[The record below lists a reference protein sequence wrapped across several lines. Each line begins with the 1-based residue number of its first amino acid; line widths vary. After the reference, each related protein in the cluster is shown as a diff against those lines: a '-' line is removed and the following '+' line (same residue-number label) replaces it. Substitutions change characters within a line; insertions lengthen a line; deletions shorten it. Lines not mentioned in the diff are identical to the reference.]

1 MLQHGLVDV
10 SRAEGRNYNIL
21 AVLNSIARFGQN
33 FFCQFFLHD
42 SRFFDGQLLMFFGL
56 FLVEHL

>member
-1 MLQHGLVDV
+1 MLQHSLVDL
-10 SRAEGRNYNIL
+10 SRAEWRDYNIL
-21 AVLNSIARFGQN
+21 AVLNSLARFGEN
-33 FFCQFFLHD
+33 FFGQFFLHD